1 VTVRKGKAS
10 WPVTRQMFS
19 TSVWV
24 FLMNLATHLIF
35 STDNFVVGA
44 VLGTAAVASY
54 QVALGPASSLQV
66 AGNQFDVVSLTA
78 AASLRAQEAMDDLR
92 RLLLEATR
100 VVAAV
105 TMPGVVIFAVWGRE
119 LLHLWVGRSFV
130 GSYWTLVWLSLGYL
144 FATFTGAASQVVLA
158 VNRFKVIALVSLG
171 EATTNLVL
179 SVVLAKRLGIVGVA
193 LGTTIPLT
201 VMAFG
206 VYLPYACRV
215 IELPYSRL
223 LRRLALPVAVNAIAF
238 GILKLTAGGQHLF
251 SNLIVLVAASLVVFA
266 VCFSASFLLD
276 PHERSTYVD
285 MLRQLAV
292 RQSSK

>member
-1 VTVRKGKAS
+1 
-10 WPVTRQMFS
+10 M
-19 TSVWV
+19 
-24 FLMNLATHLIF
+24 
-35 STDNFVVGA
+35 
-44 VLGTAAVASY
+44 
-54 QVALGPASSLQV
+54 
-66 AGNQFDVVSLTA
+66 
-78 AASLRAQEAMDDLR
+78 
-92 RLLLEATR
+92 
-100 VVAAV
+100 
-105 TMPGVVIFAVWGRE
+105 
-119 LLHLWVGRSFV
+119 
-130 GSYWTLVWLSLGYL
+130 
-144 FATFTGAASQVVLA
+144 
-158 VNRFKVIALVSLG
+158 
-171 EATTNLVL
+171 
-179 SVVLAKRLGIVGVA
+179 LAKRLGIVGVA

-285 MLRQLAV
+285 MIRQLGV